1 MTRLAL
7 WLAAASFAL
16 PASAASAAEE
26 AAATLRVDRGNV
38 MTSQGGDFA
47 TARTGQALVSGERL
61 MVTEDSAATVSYGN
75 DCTRTY
81 TAPGVYVV
89 ELDCE
94 RAVADGDVGT
104 WSVASAIGLGVAA
117 AATLGGGDD
126 DSPPVS
132 R

>member
-1 MTRLAL
+1 
-7 WLAAASFAL
+7 
-16 PASAASAAEE
+16 
-26 AAATLRVDRGNV
+26 
-38 MTSQGGDFA
+38 
-47 TARTGQALVSGERL
+47 
-61 MVTEDSAATVSYGN
+61 MVTEDSAATVTYGN

-94 RAVADGDVGT
+94 RAVADGGMGN
-104 WSVASAIGLGVAA
+104 WAMASAIGLGVAA
-117 AATLGGGDD
+117 AASLDGGDN